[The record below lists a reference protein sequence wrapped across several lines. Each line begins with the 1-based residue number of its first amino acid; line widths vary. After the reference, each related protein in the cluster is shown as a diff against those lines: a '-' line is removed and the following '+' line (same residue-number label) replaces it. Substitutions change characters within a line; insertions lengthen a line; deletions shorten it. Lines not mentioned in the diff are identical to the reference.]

1 MRHCGFSTSMP
12 EASKGALTQEKN
24 DWTIWTS
31 DMEILIDTNIVL
43 DWLLGR
49 EPFLGNAKRI
59 MEPCICGKIK
69 GYLASHT
76 LLNTFYI
83 TRKEK
88 SVEERK
94 EILLMLCEKFT
105 IIGLDR
111 QTIIKSLHNKNL
123 KVQKCS
129 SFCRRCFW
137 KCGKGNSAAGWRFQ
151 R

>member
-1 MRHCGFSTSMP
+1 
-12 EASKGALTQEKN
+12 
-24 DWTIWTS
+24 
-31 DMEILIDTNIVL
+31 MEILIDTNIVL

-49 EPFLGNAKRI
+49 EPFLGNAKKI

-105 IIGLDR
+105 IIDLDR
-111 QTIIKSLHNKNL
+111 QTIIESLHNKDWKDLEDGLQMQCAFNENL
-123 KVQKCS
+123 DYIISRDPKGFENSKV
-129 SFCRRCFW
+129 
-137 KCGKGNSAAGWRFQ
+137 RFLSPEAFLEMLE
-151 R
+151 RK